1 LQLLDQMTTFSN
13 TLDSYSIAEI
23 AIGVVLGG
31 LVLFVLLPLALAL
44 LAAVVGGFLE
54 AVGGFLKLAFK
65 YWVASLV
72 VALSVCSAVVSVL
85 VFGASVETVISAGT
99 VLGGSALVGAF
110 VIAAVVGLILML
122 RHSYKSQHSKFATNH
137 RLVDAAWIF
146 SAISPIAAL
155 GVAGVLHDGW
165 NGLMVYPLTF
175 APIAVLASTHL
186 AAPLLIH
193 AGRFLLRRQKALS
206 HDP

>member
-1 LQLLDQMTTFSN
+1 MTSSRFTATFRPKRSPRSPRHRERRAYPLPGTSPRWYRSARPSLSDKARSN
-13 TLDSYSIAEI
+13 
-23 AIGVVLGG
+23 
-31 LVLFVLLPLALAL
+31 
-44 LAAVVGGFLE
+44 
-54 AVGGFLKLAFK
+54 
-65 YWVASLV
+65 
-72 VALSVCSAVVSVL
+72 
-85 VFGASVETVISAGT
+85 T
-99 VLGGSALVGAF
+99 VLGGSALVGAS

-137 RLVDAAWIF
+137 RLADAAWIF

-155 GVAGVLHDGW
+155 GVAGMLHDGR
-165 NGLMVYPLTF
+165 NGLMVYLLTF

-193 AGRFLLRRQKALS
+193 AGRFLLRRKKALS

>member
-1 LQLLDQMTTFSN
+1 MQLLDQTTTFFN

-54 AVGGFLKLAFK
+54 LALK

-72 VALSVCSAVVSVL
+72 VALSVCLAVVSVL
-85 VFGASVETVISAGT
+85 VFAASVETVISAGA
-99 VLGGSALVGAF
+99 VLVGSAIVVAFLV
-110 VIAAVVGLILML
+110 AAVVAFVLML
-122 RHSYKSQHSKFATNH
+122 MHSYKSQRSKFSTNH

-146 SAISPIAAL
+146 SAIAPIAAL

-165 NGLMVYPLTF
+165 TGLMVYLLTF

-186 AAPLLIH
+186 AAPLLIR
-193 AGRFLLRRQKALS
+193 AGRFPLS
-206 HDP
+206 RKKVLSGDP